1 MKKSDQTK
9 TRILEVSLRLFNA
22 LGTGEVS
29 TNHIAST
36 AGMSPGNL
44 YYHYRNKEEI
54 IRGVVERM
62 IEGMEKL
69 WQTPDGSSLE
79 SRELR
84 MKLAGTFTL
93 MWEYRFFCREMNVL
107 LRRDEKLRNRY
118 LSARNGQFQ
127 EMRVFLGNLFKRH
140 DFVDQEY
147 PEVLD
152 NLIRISHLVGDY
164 WLSSVDIEG
173 SPVDSERIEEGV
185 ALLLEIFRPYLYP
198 DAFSALARKA
208 PR

>member
-1 MKKSDQTK
+1 LKKSDETK

-62 IEGMEKL
+62 IESMEKL
-69 WQTPDGSSLE
+69 WLLPEESTLE
-79 SRELR
+79 SRALR
-84 MKLAGTFTL
+84 NKLTDTLTL

-107 LRRDEKLRNRY
+107 LRRDEELRSRY
-118 LSARNGQFQ
+118 KSARDGQFQ
-127 EMRVFLGNLFKRH
+127 QLRTFLVKLFKRQ
-140 DFVDQEY
+140 DLSGKEY

-152 NLIRISHLVGDY
+152 NLIRISRLVGDC
-164 WLSSVDIEG
+164 WLSCVDIEG
-173 SPVDSERIEEGV
+173 RPVDSERIEEGV
-185 ALLLEIFRPYLYP
+185 DLMLESFRPYLYP
-198 DAFSALARKA
+198 DAFSALARKT
-208 PR
+208 PL

>member
-1 MKKSDQTK
+1 MKKSDETK

-54 IRGVVERM
+54 IREVVERM
-62 IEGMEKL
+62 IGGMEKL
-69 WQTPDGSSLE
+69 WQAPEGSPLE

-84 MKLAGTFTL
+84 RNLAGTFTL

-107 LRRDEKLRNRY
+107 LRRDEQLRNRY
-118 LSARNGQFQ
+118 QSARDRQFQ
-127 EMRVFLGNLFKRH
+127 QLRTFLGNLFKKH
-140 DFVDQEY
+140 DLSDQEY

-152 NLIRISHLVGDY
+152 NFIRISRLVGDC
-164 WLSSVDIEG
+164 WLSCVDVEG
-173 SPVDSERIEEGV
+173 RPVDSERIEEGV
-185 ALLLEIFRPYLYP
+185 DLMLEIFRPYLYP
-198 DAFSALARKA
+198 DAFSAFARKT
-208 PR
+208 PL